1 MAGKNNKTRVT
12 LPGSLADLVKDLQA
26 GGAQGMRNAQDDATP
41 KREQDDNKQKAQAP
55 DNQLETTTDGA
66 GEMSVAEA
74 PEASNQQAAEAQ
86 EGTSVNEDVADAR
99 ANRPIGGERPRE
111 EADNEGQRRGR
122 PQKENTMK
130 TYQIQKD
137 DSADSWDL
145 FLDLA
150 KQYKTGGGRPA
161 TIYIDPTLKNI
172 LDRLKYPL
180 SLTTSSIL
188 SSIVA
193 RFIYDHEDDVRKAL
207 FSQNIF

>member
-1 MAGKNNKTRVT
+1 MAGKTNKTRVT

-26 GGAQGMRNAQDDATP
+26 GGAQGVRTSQEPVSENAGQGESKNEPQTP
-41 KREQDDNKQKAQAP
+41 DTQ
-55 DNQLETTTDGA
+55 
-66 GEMSVAEA
+66 AEA
-74 PEASNQQAAEAQ
+74 TADRVGGKPSAEGSTADSQQSTEAQ
-86 EGTSVNEDVADAR
+86 EVTSVKEEGPDAR

-111 EADNEGQRRGR
+111 EGENEGQRRGR

>member
-26 GGAQGMRNAQDDATP
+26 GGAQGVRNAQDDATP
-41 KREQDDNKQKAQAP
+41 KREQDDNQQKAQAP
-55 DNQLETTTDGA
+55 DNQLETTTDRA
-66 GEMSVAEA
+66 GEKSVAEA

-86 EGTSVNEDVADAR
+86 D
-99 ANRPIGGERPRE
+99 NRPIGGERPRE

>member
-1 MAGKNNKTRVT
+1 MAAKTNKTRVT
-12 LPGSLADLVKDLQA
+12 LPGSLADLVRDLQD
-26 GGAQGMRNAQDDATP
+26 GGAQGVRNAQDVAKAEQEETKAEEQVVDNQP
-41 KREQDDNKQKAQAP
+41 KTTADRVGDESAVYASADDNKP
-55 DNQLETTTDGA
+55 SG
-66 GEMSVAEA
+66 
-74 PEASNQQAAEAQ
+74 EAQ
-86 EGTSVNEDVADAR
+86 KDENASEATPDAR
-99 ANRPIGGERPRE
+99 ANKIIGGERQRE
-111 EADNEGQRRGR
+111 EGEDEGQRRGR

-130 TYQIQKD
+130 TYRIQKD

-161 TIYIDPTLKNI
+161 TIYIDPALKNI

-193 RFIYDHEDDVRKAL
+193 RFIYDHEEDVRKAI

>member
-1 MAGKNNKTRVT
+1 MAGKSNRTRVT
-12 LPGSLADLVKDLQA
+12 LPGSLADLVKDLQE
-26 GGAQGMRNAQDDATP
+26 RNVPEAAAA
-41 KREQDDNKQKAQAP
+41 KAEQKEIQEEEQVA
-55 DNQLETTTDGA
+55 DNQLQTVDDRV
-66 GEMSVAEA
+66 GEQSPAVASDVIEQQSVE
-74 PEASNQQAAEAQ
+74 PQ
-86 EGTSVNEDVADAR
+86 EGSAANAGAADAR
-99 ANRPIGGERPRE
+99 ANKIIGGERQRE
-111 EADNEGQRRGR
+111 EGEEEGQRRGR

-193 RFIYDHEDDVRKAL
+193 RFIYDHEEDVRKAL

>member
-1 MAGKNNKTRVT
+1 MAAKTNKTRVT
-12 LPGSLADLVKDLQA
+12 LPGSLADLVRDLQD
-26 GGAQGMRNAQDDATP
+26 GGAQGVRNAQDAAKT
-41 KREQDDNKQKAQAP
+41 EQDEIKAEEQVV
-55 DNQLETTTDGA
+55 DNQSKATADRVGEEPATYASA
-66 GEMSVAEA
+66 GDNMPS
-74 PEASNQQAAEAQ
+74 SEAQ
-86 EGTSVNEDVADAR
+86 EEEIASEATPDAR
-99 ANRPIGGERPRE
+99 ANKIIGGERQRDA
-111 EADNEGQRRGR
+111 ADDDGQRRGR

-130 TYQIQKD
+130 TYRIQKD

-161 TIYIDPTLKNI
+161 TIYIDPALKNI

-193 RFIYDHEDDVRKAL
+193 RFIYDHEEDVRKAL

>member
-1 MAGKNNKTRVT
+1 MAGKTNKTRVT
-12 LPGSLADLVKDLQA
+12 LPGSLADLVRDLQD
-26 GGAQGMRNAQDDATP
+26 GGAQSVRNAQDNSEVKMEKSERQAETQVPDAQEENT
-41 KREQDDNKQKAQAP
+41 KDRVGEQSP
-55 DNQLETTTDGA
+55 
-66 GEMSVAEA
+66 V
-74 PEASNQQAAEAQ
+74 EASSVDEKQAADAKEA
-86 EGTSVNEDVADAR
+86 TSVNDGVAEPR
-99 ANRPIGGERPRE
+99 VNKPIGGERQRE
-111 EADNEGQRRGR
+111 ASEDEGQRRGR

-137 DSADSWDL
+137 DSADSWEL

-193 RFIYDHEDDVRKAL
+193 RFIYDHEEDVRKAL

>member
-1 MAGKNNKTRVT
+1 MAGKSNRTRVT
-12 LPGSLADLVKDLQA
+12 LPGSLADLVKDLQE
-26 GGAQGMRNAQDDATP
+26 RN
-41 KREQDDNKQKAQAP
+41 
-55 DNQLETTTDGA
+55 
-66 GEMSVAEA
+66 A
-74 PEASNQQAAEAQ
+74 PEAAAAKAEQTVSQEEEQVADNQQQTVDDRVGEQSPAVASDAIEQQSVEAQ
-86 EGTSVNEDVADAR
+86 DGSAVNAGASDAR
-99 ANRPIGGERPRE
+99 ANKIIGGERQRE
-111 EADNEGQRRGR
+111 EGEEEGQRRGR

-161 TIYIDPTLKNI
+161 TIYIDPALKNI

-193 RFIYDHEDDVRKAL
+193 RFIYDHEEDVRKAL

>member
-1 MAGKNNKTRVT
+1 MAAKTNKTRVT
-12 LPGSLADLVKDLQA
+12 LPGSLADLVRDLQD
-26 GGAQGMRNAQDDATP
+26 GGSQGVRNAQEAAVTKIEQEASQQYDQEADNQPKTVTDRVGEQPVAEMSTADKQQTDDAHEDVSA
-41 KREQDDNKQKAQAP
+41 KD
-55 DNQLETTTDGA
+55 TTTDA
-66 GEMSVAEA
+66 R
-74 PEASNQQAAEAQ
+74 SN
-86 EGTSVNEDVADAR
+86 R
-99 ANRPIGGERPRE
+99 IIGGERQRAE
-111 EADNEGQRRGR
+111 SDDETQRRGR

-137 DSADSWDL
+137 DSADSWEL

-161 TIYIDPTLKNI
+161 TIYIDPALKNI
-172 LDRLKYPL
+172 LDRMKYPL

-193 RFIYDHEDDVRKAL
+193 RFIYDHEEDVRKAL

>member
-26 GGAQGMRNAQDDATP
+26 GGAQGVRNAQDDATP
-41 KREQDDNKQKAQAP
+41 KREQDDNQQIAQAP
-55 DNQLETTTDGA
+55 DNQLETTTDRA
-66 GEMSVAEA
+66 GEKSVAEA
-74 PEASNQQAAEAQ
+74 PEASSQQAAEAQ
-86 EGTSVNEDVADAR
+86 EGTSVEDVADVR
-99 ANRPIGGERPRE
+99 ANRPIGGERPRD

>member
-1 MAGKNNKTRVT
+1 MAAKTNKTRVT
-12 LPGSLADLVKDLQA
+12 LPGSLADLVRDLQD
-26 GGAQGMRNAQDDATP
+26 GGAQGVRNAQDAVKT
-41 KREQDDNKQKAQAP
+41 EQEETKAEEQVVDNQPETTADRVGEEPAVYASADDNKP
-55 DNQLETTTDGA
+55 SG
-66 GEMSVAEA
+66 
-74 PEASNQQAAEAQ
+74 EAQ
-86 EGTSVNEDVADAR
+86 EEATVSDATTDAR
-99 ANRPIGGERPRE
+99 ANKIIGGERQRE
-111 EADNEGQRRGR
+111 AGDDDGQRRGR

-130 TYQIQKD
+130 TYRIQKD

-161 TIYIDPTLKNI
+161 TIYIDPALKNI

-193 RFIYDHEDDVRKAL
+193 RFIYDHEEDVRKAL

>member
-1 MAGKNNKTRVT
+1 MAGKSNKTRVT
-12 LPGSLADLVKDLQA
+12 LPGSLADLVRDLQD
-26 GGAQGMRNAQDDATP
+26 GNAQTQKTAEATQTRRKSAKEPEHADEDAQTAQQQETP
-41 KREQDDNKQKAQAP
+41 QGGQ
-55 DNQLETTTDGA
+55 DGA
-66 GEMSVAEA
+66 RRAAEPVQEAEGVAE
-74 PEASNQQAAEAQ
+74 PYPSE
-86 EGTSVNEDVADAR
+86 R
-99 ANRPIGGERPRE
+99 ANRPIGGER
-111 EADNEGQRRGR
+111 QRPQQDEKQQRGR
-122 PQKENTMK
+122 PQKENTMRE
-130 TYQIQKD
+130 YHIQKD

-161 TIYIDPTLKNI
+161 TIYIDPALKNI

-193 RFIYDHEDDVRKAL
+193 RFIYDHEDDVRKAI